1 MRSLAGEDVVRSS
14 LLAYFCKNVEDIKDG
29 NRSLE
34 NKISRLEE
42 GSCKGINI

>member
-14 LLAYFCKNVEDIKDG
+14 PSAYLCKDVEDVKDG

-34 NKISRLEE
+34 SKISRLEE
-42 GSCKGINI
+42 DSCKGINI